1 MIFVKNVIKKHQF
14 LKYFYFHNIQV
25 SYPLHSTDLFFLQ
38 SHIYLKYDKKFV
50 LLKIIYYLCSYMKT
64 PCKECPHVIKNRHN
78 DMIVEFGKRTG
89 KKHNCHMTEGVKD
102 LWNVKNEKLE
112 CYGSKRD
119 NLRSL

>member
-1 MIFVKNVIKKHQF
+1 MKK
-14 LKYFYFHNIQV
+14 
-25 SYPLHSTDLFFLQ
+25 
-38 SHIYLKYDKKFV
+38 
-50 LLKIIYYLCSYMKT
+50 

-78 DMIVEFGKRTG
+78 NIIVEFGKRTG

-119 NLRSL
+119 DLRSV